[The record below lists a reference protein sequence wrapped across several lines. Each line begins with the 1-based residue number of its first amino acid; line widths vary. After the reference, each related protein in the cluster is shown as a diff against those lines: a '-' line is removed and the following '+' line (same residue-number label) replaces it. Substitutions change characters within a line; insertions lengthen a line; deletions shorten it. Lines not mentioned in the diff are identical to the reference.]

1 MGFSAVTD
9 TTGQGLVETLTTTLE
24 NLGIDLLNCR
34 VQSYDN
40 G

>member
-9 TTGQGLVETLTTTLE
+9 TTGQGLAETLTTTLE
-24 NLGIDLLNCR
+24 NLGIELNCR